1 MSATRRVSSSARKTA
16 APGPSNRSR
25 PMCEMSAMPTAER
38 IGQVLLDDRRVLD
51 RHGPAG
57 EIDHPPAVGNV
68 PVIERRFFQRSE
80 VVGHGRFNWCYRG
93 KTLF

>member
-38 IGQVLLDDRRVLD
+38 IARCSSM
-51 RHGPAG
+51 
-57 EIDHPPAVGNV
+57 IDVYCTG
-68 PVIERRFFQRSE
+68 ID
-80 VVGHGRFNWCYRG
+80 
-93 KTLF
+93 